1 MRKGV
6 RQRASENLKEGFWF
20 PAFQRL
26 INFHYTRLSLGFRF
40 KNWLTVGDEA
50 PRGAAELYQILVI
63 LLGAGLLA
71 LVSSTNPLPDWLPPP
86 PPITSALFPSPLLF
100 FFLPLSFFSS

>member
-40 KNWLTVGDEA
+40 KNWLNVGDEA

-71 LVSSTNPLPDWLPPP
+71 LVSSTNPVPDWLPPP
-86 PPITSALFPSPLLF
+86 PPPHPPPFLPALLF
-100 FFLPLSFFSS
+100 SFPL